1 MAVPKG
7 TVWKIEP
14 HTLTKHLIL
23 RQYLNAWL
31 PMMSTYHGRI
41 VFIDGFAG
49 PGRYKDGELGS
60 PIIVLTTLLNH
71 RYFQQPRGD
80 REFVFV
86 FIEKDKPRAQA
97 LEAELARLAK
107 ERTIPDW
114 VKYGVEQDKFG
125 DVVTRALDDL
135 ERKGNKLAP
144 TLLFVDP
151 FGFSDAPLEV
161 IARVTKNPNCE
172 CLITFMFDSIRRWL
186 PHRDVTIAAH
196 FDLLFGTNDWRTLLD
211 EPARRRR
218 AGILTLYR
226 NQLMSRAGLKY
237 VRTFEMLNNRN
248 RPIYSLFFGTTHKE
262 GLSKMKE
269 AMWKADPGAG
279 RVFSDRTA
287 SGQTVLFQPLPDFAL
302 LTRLLQKRFRGRGWM
317 SINDVM
323 DFVLVDTP
331 FCEKLHLK
339 RRTLAPM
346 EEADPPLME
355 VRRPRGARNRAGD
368 YPQGTLVQVL

>member
-1 MAVPKG
+1 MAVPKE

-14 HTLTKHLIL
+14 HTATKHLIL

-31 PMMSTYHGRI
+31 PMVSTYHGRI

-49 PGRYKDGELGS
+49 PGRYKDGEPGS

-71 RYFQQPRGD
+71 RYFRQPRRD

-97 LEAELARLAK
+97 LEAELVRLAK
-107 ERTIPDW
+107 ERVIPDW
-114 VKYGVEQDKFG
+114 VKYGVEQDEFA
-125 DVVTRALDDL
+125 DVITRALDDL
-135 ERKGNKLAP
+135 EKKGDKLAP

-161 IARVTKNPNCE
+161 IARVTKSPKCE

-186 PHRDVTIAAH
+186 PHRDFTIAAH
-196 FDLLFGTNDWRTLLD
+196 FDLLFGTKDWRTLLD
-211 EPARRRR
+211 EPGTRRH

-226 NQLMSRAGLKY
+226 DQLMNVAGLKY

-248 RPIYSLFFGTTHKE
+248 RPIYSLFFGTNHKE

-269 AMWKADPGAG
+269 AMWKAD
-279 RVFSDRTA
+279 
-287 SGQTVLFQPLPDFAL
+287 
-302 LTRLLQKRFRGRGWM
+302 
-317 SINDVM
+317 
-323 DFVLVDTP
+323 
-331 FCEKLHLK
+331 
-339 RRTLAPM
+339 
-346 EEADPPLME
+346 
-355 VRRPRGARNRAGD
+355 
-368 YPQGTLVQVL
+368 